1 MLGCFVHMYV
11 CLCTMCAS
19 GVQEGQKR
27 ASNSLELELCTT
39 GGYKSLCGG
48 WESNLCPLRVSSVL
62 TSLEYLFIY
71 HIISSLGKAYLNF
84 LPTPPQMAL
93 SPYILDYIILQ
104 TQAYQIHINP
114 CFVPFCGIRCP
125 LPPPPVVLGIDS
137 KASPILGL

>member
-19 GVQEGQKR
+19 GVQESQKR

-48 WESNLCPLRVSSVL
+48 WESNMCPLRVSSVL

-71 HIISSLGKAYLNF
+71 HIISSLGKAYFNF
-84 LPTPPQMAL
+84 LPPPNG
-93 SPYILDYIILQ
+93 IISLHSRLYY
-104 TQAYQIHINP
+104 TSDTS
-114 CFVPFCGIRCP
+114 
-125 LPPPPVVLGIDS
+125 LPDTH
-137 KASPILGL
+137 